1 MGWIDQ
7 EEQKIVREKFGVSV
21 DNMCDGCGKP
31 IVGLV
36 FIDPKGGYF
45 PKPPGLPDF
54 LPKKPRRTFC
64 QECDDNKTGKVRPP
78 KAVGSVTVHGDGSVS
93 VKVKKGK
100 EETVGAKE
108 QFDAQMKV
116 DHAKKMGRVIRSD
129 IAAQAAGKGTTRLAQ
144 KMLEL
149 LEANRKK
156 KWKVSDLRELLS
168 SAHSSKQ
175 IREALNYLW
184 AGAFLKRENGGLRA
198 RKGAG
203 VP

>member
-7 EEQKIVREKFGVSV
+7 EEQKRVRVKFGVSA
-21 DNMCDGCGKP
+21 DSMCDGCGKP

-54 LPKKPRRTFC
+54 LPRKPRRTFC

-78 KAVGSVTVHGDGSVS
+78 KPVGHVTVHGDGSVS
-93 VKVKKGK
+93 VKVGAGRPQQPEKAAVSKT
-100 EETVGAKE
+100 TVSS
-108 QFDAQMKV
+108 V
-116 DHAKKMGRVIRSD
+116 
-129 IAAQAAGKGTTRLAQ
+129 AAVGPKSTKRLAA

-149 LEANRKK
+149 LDADRKK
-156 KWKVSDLRELLS
+156 KWKVSDLRELLGA
-168 SAHSSKQ
+168 AHSGKH
-175 IREALNYLW
+175 IREALNFLW
-184 AGAFLKRENGGLRA
+184 AGNYLARENGGLRH

>member
-7 EEQKIVREKFGVSV
+7 EAQNRVRAKFGVSA
-21 DNMCDGCGKP
+21 DHMCDGCGRP

-36 FIDPKGGYF
+36 YIDPKGGYF

-54 LPKKPRRTFC
+54 LPRKPKRTFC
-64 QECDDNKTGKVRPP
+64 QECDDAKTGKHRPP
-78 KAVGSVTVHGDGSVS
+78 KPIGHVTVNGDGSVS
-93 VKVKKGK
+93 VKV
-100 EETVGAKE
+100 
-108 QFDAQMKV
+108 
-116 DHAKKMGRVIRSD
+116 
-129 IAAQAAGKGTTRLAQ
+129 GKGTKDAEPPKVEKPTIQYTGSPVPHTFVGPKSTKRLAQ
-144 KMLEL
+144 KMLDL
-149 LEANRKK
+149 LVADRKK

-175 IREALNYLW
+175 IREALNHLW
-184 AGAFLKRENGGLRA
+184 AGNFLIRENGGLRP

>member
-1 MGWIDQ
+1 MGWINQ
-7 EEQKIVREKFGVSV
+7 EEQKRVREKFGVSA
-21 DNMCDGCGKP
+21 DCMCDGCGKP

-36 FIDPKGGYF
+36 YIDPKGGYF

-54 LPKKPRRTFC
+54 LPKKPKRTFC
-64 QECDDNKTGKVRPP
+64 QECDDTKTGKHRPP
-78 KAVGSVTVHGDGSVS
+78 KPIGHVTVNGDGSVS
-93 VKVKKGK
+93 VKVKAGTK
-100 EETVGAKE
+100 
-108 QFDAQMKV
+108 DAEPPK
-116 DHAKKMGRVIRSD
+116 AKKPVVTATPSGPKST
-129 IAAQAAGKGTTRLAQ
+129 KRLAT

-149 LEANRKK
+149 LDADRKK

-168 SAHSSKQ
+168 QAHSSKQ

-184 AGAFLKRENGGLRA
+184 AGNYLSRENGRLGH